1 MNASARTEIRRRRE
15 RAAGPD
21 TVLAVL
27 QEGLLA
33 HVGITTDHGPVVI
46 PMTYGLSGT
55 TLYLHGSPASRL
67 LRALGDAIPVC
78 VTVTLLDGLV
88 LARSAFHHSMNYRSA
103 VVFGT
108 ARVVHDDDE
117 KAAAFDAIV
126 DHVVPGRRAEVRPAS
141 AKETDATLVL
151 ALTVDEGSAKVRT
164 GPPIDDEDD
173 YARPVWAGVVPLTM
187 VAGPPQP
194 DPRLPLDVP
203 VPDHVTDYAR
213 PAGFGSG
220 R

>member
-1 MNASARTEIRRRRE
+1 MNAPARTEIRRRRE
-15 RAAGPD
+15 RAAGQD

-27 QEGLLA
+27 HEGLLA

-55 TLYLHGSPASRL
+55 TLYLHGSRASRL

-108 ARVVHDDDE
+108 ARTVHDDAE

-126 DHVVPGRRAEVRPAS
+126 DHVVPGRRPEVRPAS
-141 AKETDATLVL
+141 KKETDATLVL
-151 ALTVDEGSAKVRT
+151 ALTIDEASAKVRT

-173 YARPVWAGVVPLTM
+173 YGLPVWAGVVPFTT

-194 DPRLPLDVP
+194 DPRLAPDVP
-203 VPDHVTDYAR
+203 VPDHVTAYAR